1 MSKNYHFKK
10 SESEI
15 EPEEILLDRK
25 LAMKLETPIK
35 NNGFFFFFL
44 AAVFILFL
52 LWGRS
57 FWLQIWQGD
66 YYASR
71 ADKNNV
77 RLYPSDAPRGI
88 IYDRNNKMLLDNIAD
103 FSLLIIPAD
112 IPWGEDMEFW
122 IKKVSEILNKDE
134 NEILSFIKTID
145 AKSTEPV
152 LFVGDVSKDDLIA
165 AEKKLSEIPGIFI
178 SQEIK
183 RDYFESYYF
192 SHLLGFLG
200 KVSGDDI
207 KSDSFYTP
215 LDSIGKAGLEV
226 KYEKKLR
233 GTPGKIAVV
242 VDSSNKVLN
251 ILTAKE
257 PVAGNNLVLNIDKDL
272 QKILTDSLIRK
283 MADTGS
289 LAVAAVVMNPKSG
302 EVLSLVSLPS
312 FDNNIFNSDLS
323 GKAYNALSN
332 DKTRP
337 FFNRAVSGAYASGS
351 TIKPFM
357 AVAALSENIISP
369 EYKIDDT
376 IGFITIPNQ
385 YDPDITYIFRDWKAH
400 GFVDMR
406 RAIAVSANVYF
417 YVIGGGYKNIK
428 GLGIDRI
435 DKYFRLFGFGSPLGI
450 DLPGETGGLV
460 PNPSWKK
467 SVKNEGWFTGDTYN
481 VSIGQGDVLVTPLQL
496 ASAISAIANNGTLYQ
511 PMIVSKITD
520 SYGNVLEEFSPKII
534 RTIDI
539 DGEDFKVIKEGM
551 REAVTD
557 GSAYLLKDLPIEVA
571 GKTGTAQVT
580 NTFRKTNAW
589 FTGFAPYENPEIALA
604 IVIEGAGEGSAAAVP
619 VAKEVFGWYYN
630 KTNNVLK

>member
-1 MSKNYHFKK
+1 MFKK
-10 SESEI
+10 HRFKKNESEI

-25 LAMKLETPIK
+25 LAIKLETPIK
-35 NNGFFFFFL
+35 NNGFPVFFI
-44 AAVFILFL
+44 AAIFILFL

-66 YYASR
+66 YYSSRASR
-71 ADKNNV
+71 NNV

-103 FSLLIIPAD
+103 FSLFIIPAD
-112 IPWGEDMEFW
+112 IPKGEDMKSW
-122 IKKVSEILNKDE
+122 IKKVSETLHKDE
-134 NEILSFIKTID
+134 NEILSFIKTINT
-145 AKSTEPV
+145 KSTEPS
-152 LFVGDVSKDDLIA
+152 LFVRDVAKDDLIA
-165 AEKKLSEIPGIFI
+165 AETKLSEIPGILI

-183 RDYFESYYF
+183 RNYFDGNYF
-192 SHLLGFLG
+192 SHILGFLG
-200 KVSGDDI
+200 KVSSSEI
-207 KSDSFYTP
+207 QSDSFYTP
-215 LDSIGKAGLEV
+215 LVFTGKAGLEAQ
-226 KYEKKLR
+226 YEKKLR
-233 GTPGKIAVV
+233 GIPGKTAVI

-251 ILTAKE
+251 ILTAEE
-257 PVAGNNLVLNIDKDL
+257 PVAGSNLVLNVDKDL

-283 MADTGS
+283 MAGTGS
-289 LAVAAVVMNPKSG
+289 PAVAAVVINPKSG

-323 GKAYNALSN
+323 GKAYGALSN

-357 AVAALSENIISP
+357 AVAALNENIISP

-376 IGFITIPNQ
+376 LGYITIPNQ
-385 YDPDITYIFRDWKAH
+385 YDPDITYVFRDWKAH

-435 DKYFRLFGFGSPLGI
+435 DKYLRLFGFGSPLGI
-450 DLPGETGGLV
+450 DLPGETDGLV
-460 PNPSWKK
+460 PSPAWKK
-467 SVKNEGWFTGDTYN
+467 SVKNESWFTGDTYN
-481 VSIGQGDVLVTPLQL
+481 VSIGQGDVLITPLQL
-496 ASAISAIANNGTLYQ
+496 ASAISAIANNGILYK
-511 PMIVSKITD
+511 PRMVSKVTD
-520 SYGNVLEEFSPKII
+520 SYGNILEEFNPEII

-539 DGEDFKVIKEGM
+539 DKEKFQIIREGM
-551 REAVTD
+551 REAVTE

-619 VAKEVFGWYYN
+619 VAKEVFEWYYN
-630 KTNNVLK
+630 NQVKN